1 MINFVIE
8 FRTTIGLK
16 SMLFRQCE
24 RWTVYGVVRPSVGP
38 EMLSNL
44 GLFSDHVS
52 DCSVAEIIVVYDS
65 SEGCL
70 KLN

>member
-1 MINFVIE
+1 MSTYVNLHSIPDMNKVIGPNFLDWLWNLRIVSKAKRIAY
-8 FRTTIGLK
+8 
-16 SMLFRQCE
+16 
-24 RWTVYGVVRPSVGP
+24 V
-38 EMLSNL
+38 L